1 MDDQSIVDLYW
12 KRSENAI
19 AETDKK
25 YGRYCFS
32 IAYNVLA
39 NNEDAEESVN
49 DTYMKTWNNLPPQ
62 RPAVLITFLGRITRN
77 ISISRWRARKA
88 AKRGGGEIILALDEL
103 DECIANGQNVEEKYI
118 QEETAGVFRRFLDT
132 LPDTERDV
140 FLRRYFLLDSVA
152 SIAEDFGFSQSKV
165 KSMLYRTRL
174 KLRSRLEMEELI

>member
-1 MDDQSIVDLYW
+1 MDDQSIVDLFW

>member
-12 KRSENAI
+12 KRSEDAI
-19 AETDKK
+19 AETAKK
-25 YGRYCFS
+25 YEKYCFS

-49 DTYMKTWNNLPPQ
+49 DTYMKAWNNLPPQ
-62 RPAVLITFLGRITRN
+62 RPTVLITFLGRITRN

-103 DECIANGQNVEEKYI
+103 DECIADGKNVEETYI
-118 QEETAGVFRRFLDT
+118 QEETAGVFRGFLDT

>member
-152 SIAEDFGFSQSKV
+152 SIAEDFDFSQSKV

>member
-1 MDDQSIVDLYW
+1 MDDQRIVELYW

-19 AETDKK
+19 AETAKK
-25 YGRYCFS
+25 YGKYCFS

-49 DTYMKTWNNLPPQ
+49 DTYMKAWNNLPPQ
-62 RPAVLITFLGRITRN
+62 RPAVLITFLGRITRS

-103 DECIANGQNVEEKYI
+103 DECIADGKNVEETYI
-118 QEETAGVFRRFLDT
+118 QEETAGIFRRFLDT

>member
-12 KRSENAI
+12 KRSEDAI
-19 AETDKK
+19 AQTDKK
-25 YGRYCFS
+25 YGKYCFS

-49 DTYMKTWNNLPPQ
+49 DTYMKAWNNLPPQ
-62 RPAVLITFLGRITRN
+62 RPTVLITFLGRITRN

-88 AKRGGGEIILALDEL
+88 VKRGGGEIILALDEL
-103 DECIANGQNVEEKYI
+103 DECIANGQNVEAKYI
-118 QEETAGVFRRFLDT
+118 YEETVGTFRRFLDT

-140 FLRRYFLLDSVA
+140 FLRRYFLLDSIA
-152 SIAEDFGFSQSKV
+152 SIAEDFDFSQSKV

-174 KLRSRLEMEELI
+174 KLRSRLEMEDLI